1 MASTKMTHNEVV
13 LYLFLNVINDEITH
27 REFNMTAIAT
37 ITEKLPAV
45 KAEQKTAHAG
55 QYLTFVL
62 GGELYALGILNI
74 KEIIDYGQLTEVPM
88 MPAFVR
94 GVINLRGSVVP
105 VVDLAARFG
114 KGSTQIVKRTAIV
127 IVETLAENNDDRGQ
141 DIGIIV
147 DAVNEVV
154 DIGQQDIEPP
164 PSFGTGIRPDF
175 INGMAKRN
183 ERFIILLD
191 VNRVLSVDEMAN
203 LSKAVVGEMEH
214 GSN

>member
-1 MASTKMTHNEVV
+1 MVALTS
-13 LYLFLNVINDEITH
+13 
-27 REFNMTAIAT
+27 
-37 ITEKLPAV
+37 
-45 KAEQKTAHAG
+45 KAEQLPAKSGGQQTARAG

-62 GGELYALGILNI
+62 GGEVYALGILNI

-88 MPAFVR
+88 MPGFVR

-105 VVDLAARFG
+105 VIDLSVRFG
-114 KGSTQIVKRTAIV
+114 KAGTQIGKRTGIV
-127 IVETLAENNDDRGQ
+127 IVETYDEDEAGESRQ

-154 DIGQQDIEPP
+154 DISQDEIEPP

-183 ERFIILLD
+183 DRFVILLN
-191 VNRVLSVDEMAN
+191 VSRVLSVNEMAT
-203 LSKAVVGEMEH
+203 LSKTALSEISYGE
-214 GSN
+214 S

>member
-1 MASTKMTHNEVV
+1 
-13 LYLFLNVINDEITH
+13 
-27 REFNMTAIAT
+27 MTAMT
-37 ITEKLPAV
+37 KTTDQLPA
-45 KAEQKTAHAG
+45 KQHTAAAG

-62 GGELYALGILNI
+62 GGEMYALGILNI
-74 KEIIDYGQLTEVPM
+74 KEIIDYGNLTEVPM

-114 KGSTQIVKRTAIV
+114 KGCTKIAKRTGIV
-127 IVETLAENNDDRGQ
+127 IVETIADSEEGNQQ

-154 DIGQQDIEPP
+154 DISQQEIEPP

-175 INGMAKRN
+175 INGMAKRDG
-183 ERFIILLD
+183 RFVILLN
-191 VNRVLSVDEMAN
+191 VGRVLSVEEMSN
-203 LSKAVVGEMEH
+203 LSRTPLNSEEH
-214 GSN
+214 GDG

>member
-1 MASTKMTHNEVV
+1 MASTEQ
-13 LYLFLNVINDEITH
+13 
-27 REFNMTAIAT
+27 
-37 ITEKLPAV
+37 LPAV
-45 KAEQKTAHAG
+45 LAENSLAGAG

-62 GGELYALGILNI
+62 GGETYALGILNI
-74 KEIIDYGQLTEVPM
+74 KEIIDYGNLTEVPM

-114 KGSTQIVKRTAIV
+114 KGNTQIAKRTGIV
-127 IVETLAENNDDRGQ
+127 IVETGNDSDDNRQ

-183 ERFIILLD
+183 GKFIILLN
-191 VNRVLSVDEMAN
+191 VNKVLSVDEMAD
-203 LSKAVVGEMEH
+203 LSKSASESFRSPSLEHSGEQ
-214 GSN
+214 